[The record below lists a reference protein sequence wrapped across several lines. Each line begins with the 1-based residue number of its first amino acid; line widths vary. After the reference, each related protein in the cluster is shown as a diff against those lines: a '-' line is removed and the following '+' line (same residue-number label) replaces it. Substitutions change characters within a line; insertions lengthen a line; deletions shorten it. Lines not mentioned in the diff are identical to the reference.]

1 MTTYHLQLVHFV
13 LTAIKGKPFIH
24 HGKFE
29 KILKILIKIGNFSK
43 KISMFRKN
51 YQFFEKN
58 TNLEKKLEEKAK
70 FENILILRKN
80 CHFWEKNCQFQKL
93 KISQEKWSSFR
104 KIANFQK
111 KLPIFCKIT
120 TVSTQNTN
128 CNGNI
133 LSMDHHGTKR
143 HTVLDQLYD
152 PPLLRYKH

>member
-1 MTTYHLQLVHFV
+1 MVT
-13 LTAIKGKPFIH
+13 FISREQ
-24 HGKFE
+24 KWVNFE
-29 KILKILIKIGNFSK
+29 K
-43 KISMFRKN
+43 
-51 YQFFEKN
+51 
-58 TNLEKKLEEKAK
+58 
-70 FENILILRKN
+70 ILILRKN

-143 HTVLDQLYD
+143 HTVLDQLYA
-152 PPLLRYKH
+152 PPPCFVAYFYFVFKIAWLWNKSIYERLHNQQVFFKVFLVTKHNLGFS